1 MALES
6 TQRVL
11 IEFIE
16 SKLVLDREPPTVAP
30 DEPLIGS
37 ILDSLNLLRLV
48 VFIEERFGFHVD
60 DGDLVPDNFETVEK
74 ITTYIQT
81 KTATSKERP

>member
-1 MALES
+1 MAME
-6 TQRVL
+6 TTKRAL

-16 SKLVLDREPPTVAP
+16 NKLVLDREPPKVAP

-48 VFIEERFGFHVD
+48 VFIEERFGLRVD

-81 KTATSKERP
+81 KTATSKERS